1 MPAVAPVGK
10 TPIPSAGSSSSG
22 VDLSKKKAKVDPDDD
37 LESDEKELS
46 SKIKDLI
53 GQNKASDLKIDPKK
67 HTLNH

>member
-10 TPIPSAGSSSSG
+10 TTIPASTPSVS
-22 VDLSKKKAKVDPDDD
+22 LKKAKVDPDDD

-46 SKIKDLI
+46 SKIKDLMDK
-53 GQNKASDLKIDPKK
+53 NKASDLKIDPKK